1 MKRIHKATM
10 VLAGALLLGAG
21 LFTAC
26 PNNPD
31 PVDPGKNA
39 TNQDTNPPPR

>member
-10 VLAGALLLGAG
+10 VLAGALLLGTG

-26 PNNPD
+26 PN
-31 PVDPGKNA
+31 DPG
-39 TNQDTNPPPR
+39 NPPPPPR

>member
-10 VLAGALLLGAG
+10 VLAGALLLGTG

-26 PNNPD
+26 PNNSGPA
-31 PVDPGKNA
+31 DPGKD
-39 TNQDTNPPPR
+39 DTPPR

>member
-10 VLAGALLLGAG
+10 VLAGALLLGTG

-26 PNNPD
+26 PN
-31 PVDPGKNA
+31 DPGKDN
-39 TNQDTNPPPR
+39 TPPR